1 MIAFT
6 LALALAAAQPAD
18 RADPQLAPGEAR
30 LTIDGVTTT
39 HAVKA
44 CAIEAEGAMP
54 ARLLLEDM
62 DVTLNA
68 TRADHMQAINVIRDN
83 RSWSASRLFI
93 GGTWMDRG
101 EPGEPIV
108 VEWGETIRIEAVL
121 SGGQDERGVSL
132 TARCS

>member
-6 LALALAAAQPAD
+6 LALALAAAQPA
-18 RADPQLAPGEAR
+18 PQPAPGQAR

-68 TRADHMQAINVIRDN
+68 TQADHMQMISLIQDN
-83 RSWSASRLFI
+83 TNWTASRLFFR
-93 GGTWMDRG
+93 GNWLDRG
-101 EPGEPIV
+101 QPGEPII
-108 VEWGETIRIEAVL
+108 VEWGQTIRIEAVL
-121 SGGQDERGVSL
+121 TSGQDETRASL
-132 TARCS
+132 TAR